1 MEGLGWAVLGPGGQP
16 RGEAQTEGM
25 GFRKSCS
32 GRVWVWLEGEQER
45 RDETSAHSIVPR
57 VVPGRQAWRAGP
69 GWVCEVT
76 GPRARAERQ
85 CLPVQQGEGARLAQE
100 TPTSDSKQ
108 MPLNKVK

>member
-1 MEGLGWAVLGPGGQP
+1 
-16 RGEAQTEGM
+16 M

-45 RDETSAHSIVPR
+45 RDETSAPSVPC
-57 VVPGRQAWRAGP
+57 VSPGRQAWRAGL

-85 CLPVQQGEGARLAQE
+85 GLPVQQGAGARLAQE
-100 TPTSDSKQ
+100 TLTSDSKQ